1 MISMKRFASK
11 ILSAGTALLLAVCFA
26 GCAAS
31 VNTLE
36 NADAGSGKRLLN
48 DRRIVTD
55 SGTLDMATPLEVRT
69 GTTPDGTVMRIQLE
83 LMNRTDEIGRVFYL
97 VEWFDEQG
105 MKIEVPSAWKQLN
118 IQPAKIESVTA
129 VAPNAAAKDFR
140 ISLKR
145 SE

>member
-1 MISMKRFASK
+1 MKRLVSKARIAGIGFFA
-11 ILSAGTALLLAVCFA
+11 AVLLV

-31 VNTLE
+31 VNTIE
-36 NADAGSGKRLLN
+36 NADAGAGKQLLN
-48 DRRIVTD
+48 DRRIVSD

-69 GTTPDGTVMRIQLE
+69 GTTPDGTIMRVQLE
-83 LMNRTDEIGRVFYL
+83 LMNRTRDIGRVWYL
-97 VEWFDEQG
+97 VEWYDEQG
-105 MKIEVPSAWKQLN
+105 LKIEVPAAWKQLN

-129 VAPNAAAKDFR
+129 VAPNAAARDFR

>member
-1 MISMKRFASK
+1 MKRLVSKARIAGIGFFA
-11 ILSAGTALLLAVCFA
+11 AVLLV

-31 VNTLE
+31 VNTIE
-36 NADAGSGKRLLN
+36 NADAGAGKQLLN
-48 DRRIVTD
+48 DRRIVSD

-69 GTTPDGTVMRIQLE
+69 GTTPDGTIMRVQLE
-83 LMNRTDEIGRVFYL
+83 LMNRTQDIGRVWYL
-97 VEWFDEQG
+97 VEWYDEQG
-105 MKIEVPSAWKQLN
+105 LKIEVPAAWKQLN

-129 VAPNAAAKDFR
+129 VAPNAAARDFR

>member
-1 MISMKRFASK
+1 MLKVI
-11 ILSAGTALLLAVCFA
+11 ALGSVVFLAA
-26 GCAAS
+26 CAAS
-31 VNTLE
+31 VNTIE
-36 NADAGSGKRLLN
+36 NADSGTGKQLLN

-55 SGTLDMATPLEVRT
+55 SGTLDMATPLEIRT
-69 GTTPDGTVMRIQLE
+69 GTTPDGTLMRIQLE
-83 LMNRTDEIGRVFYL
+83 LMNRTDEIGRVFYF

-105 MKIEVPSAWKQLN
+105 MKIAVPYVWKQLN

-129 VAPNAAAKDFR
+129 VAPNAAARDFR

>member
-1 MISMKRFASK
+1 MKRLVSKARIAGIGFFA
-11 ILSAGTALLLAVCFA
+11 AVLLV

-31 VNTLE
+31 VNTIE
-36 NADAGSGKRLLN
+36 NADAGAGKQLLN
-48 DRRIVTD
+48 DRRIVSD

-69 GTTPDGTVMRIQLE
+69 GTTPDGTIMRVQLE
-83 LMNRTDEIGRVFYL
+83 LMNRTQDIGRVWYL
-97 VEWFDEQG
+97 VEWYDEHG
-105 MKIEVPSAWKQLN
+105 LKIEVPAAWKQLN

-129 VAPNAAAKDFR
+129 VAPNAAARDFR

>member
-1 MISMKRFASK
+1 MLKVI
-11 ILSAGTALLLAVCFA
+11 ALGSVVFLAA
-26 GCAAS
+26 CAAS
-31 VNTLE
+31 VNTIE
-36 NADAGSGKRLLN
+36 NADSGTGKQLLN

-55 SGTLDMATPLEVRT
+55 SGTLDMATPLEIRT
-69 GTTPDGTVMRIQLE
+69 GTTPDGTLMRIQLE
-83 LMNRTDEIGRVFYL
+83 LMNRTDEIGRVFYF

-105 MKIEVPSAWKQLN
+105 MKIAVPSVWKQLN

-129 VAPNAAAKDFR
+129 VAPNAAARDFR